1 MNLSQR
7 SINSPQILKVAVP
20 SPLRRLFDYL
30 APASNQIPLVPGLRV
45 LVPFG
50 TRTLM
55 GIIIEVTD
63 NSSIALHNL
72 KSAYE
77 IIDHAPLFNAQLMQL
92 FQWGSQY
99 YQYPLGMLFDSAL
112 PAWLRKQKA
121 LDLAPIKVANLAP
134 LPELTL
140 NTAQDLAV
148 QSVSGSFGTFKAFLL
163 DGVTGS
169 GKTEVY
175 MQLISKAIER
185 KLQTL
190 ILVPEINLTP
200 QTLEH
205 FQKRFPVPIAVLHS
219 QISEKA
225 RAQAWLN
232 AQQGHAPI
240 ILGTRLATFTPA
252 PHLGLIIIDEEHDLS
267 FKQQDHFRYS
277 ARDLLLKRAQLEGCP
292 IVLGSAT
299 PSLESW
305 HNTIC
310 GKFQHLR
317 LPERAGD
324 ANKPVVQI
332 IDVRHKKLDAGLTS
346 DLLQQIQE
354 HVDQG
359 NQVLLFL
366 NRRGYAPVLMCYA
379 CGWHQLCKRC
389 DSNMILHTY
398 AHVVRCHH
406 CDAQQQVPK
415 ACTSCESTE
424 ISGVGLGTQRI
435 EECLAKHFPTARI
448 ARVDRDTVHT
458 KKQLQTLFD
467 AVHAGEVNILIGTQM
482 LAKGHHFPNL
492 SLVAIIDIDA
502 ALFSADFRATERVGQ
517 LITQVAGRAGRANKI
532 GKVILQTT
540 HPDNPLL
547 QTLIY
552 KDYHAYMQHLI
563 CERQATNLPPYSY
576 QVMFRAETKS
586 PSQARNFLRAVRT
599 LIDAEDQQIQCLGP
613 IAAPM
618 EKRQGFYRAQLLLQ
632 AENRQILQRK
642 LQSVLPS
649 IETHKLS
656 RQVRWSVDV
665 DPVEM
670 I

>member
-1 MNLSQR
+1 MNRSQP
-7 SINSPQILKVAVP
+7 SINAMQILRIAVP

-30 APASNQIPLVPGLRV
+30 APENNEIPLVPGLRV

-50 TRTLM
+50 SRVLM
-55 GIIIEVTD
+55 GIIIEITD
-63 NSSIALHNL
+63 TTNIDPAHL
-72 KSAYE
+72 KRAQMILDQE
-77 IIDHAPLFNAQLMQL
+77 PLFTPQLMQL
-92 FQWGSQY
+92 FNWGSQY
-99 YQYPLGMLFDSAL
+99 YQYPLGMLFDTAL
-112 PAWLRKQKA
+112 PAWLRKQKS
-121 LDLAPIKVANLAP
+121 LDLAPIKIIKHDP
-134 LPELTL
+134 LPELIL
-140 NTAQDLAV
+140 NAAQQEAV
-148 QSVSGSFGTFKAFLL
+148 TNVNACFGTFKAFLL

-185 KLQTL
+185 NLQTL

-252 PHLGLIIIDEEHDLS
+252 PRLGLIIIDEEHDLS

-277 ARDLLLKRAQLEGCP
+277 ARDLLLKRAQLEACP

-299 PSLESW
+299 PALESW
-305 HNTIC
+305 HNALS
-310 GKFQHLR
+310 GKFTHLQ
-317 LPERAGD
+317 LPERAGN

-332 IDVRHKKLDAGLTS
+332 IDIRHKQLDAGLTN
-346 DLLQQIQE
+346 DLLHQIQE
-354 HVDQG
+354 HLDQK
-359 NQVLLFL
+359 NQILLFL

-379 CGWHQLCKRC
+379 CGWQQLCKRC
-389 DSNMILHTY
+389 DSHMILHTY
-398 AHVVRCHH
+398 ANVIRCHH
-406 CDAQQQVPK
+406 CDAQQGVPK
-415 ACTSCESTE
+415 ACPSCNSSE

-435 EECLAKHFPTARI
+435 EECLQKHFPSARI

-502 ALFSADFRATERVGQ
+502 ALFSSDFRATERVGQ

-552 KDYHAYMQHLI
+552 KDYHAFMEHLI

-576 QVMFRAETKS
+576 QVMFRAETKT
-586 PSQARNFLRAVRT
+586 PSMARNFLQEIRK
-599 LIDAEDQQIQCLGP
+599 LIAGQDLQIQCLGP

-632 AENRQILQRK
+632 ADNRQILQRK
-642 LQSVLPS
+642 LHAILPN
-649 IETHKLS
+649 IENNKMS

-670 I
+670 L